1 MGEVDCRRRE
11 ILRLD
16 EAIEDTRRPVGW
28 QNIRQQRKALRVLRE
43 TVLLERVGDETAFL
57 APEPR
62 EDRLRDFARRLID
75 AGEADASAR
84 LQRQGECLVVDDM
97 RANNDRFDL
106 EGRIRYC
113 GEQPS
118 GQLHARW
125 GVLGVGVDVDNGQRQ
140 FRLKGAKKWFE
151 AQPGYV
157 RAAN

>member
-1 MGEVDCRRRE
+1 MDFEQPIALAVD
-11 ILRLD
+11 
-16 EAIEDTRRPVGW
+16 AQV
-28 QNIRQQRKALRVLRE
+28 K
-43 TVLLERVGDETAFL
+43 
-57 APEPR
+57 
-62 EDRLRDFARRLID
+62 LRDVARCFRLCPAPPVPDWIRRLID